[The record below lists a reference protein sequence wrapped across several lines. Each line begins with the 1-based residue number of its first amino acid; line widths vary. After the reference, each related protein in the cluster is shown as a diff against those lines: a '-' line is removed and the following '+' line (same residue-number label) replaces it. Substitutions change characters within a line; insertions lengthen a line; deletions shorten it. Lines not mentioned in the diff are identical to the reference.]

1 MATQP
6 NLAHFPGTPT
16 PTDDAPVMVGRPLA
30 TKLARV
36 LSEVHR
42 VPKNGRNDFHNYDYA
57 TESDLVD
64 HIRDKLAEQG
74 VMVFPSV
81 TGHEIAEM
89 QDNRNRTVYLT
100 TVTMQMTMIDG
111 ESGDCMTT
119 TWVGQ
124 ALDNADKGYYKAY
137 TGALKYF
144 LMKTFMISTGDD
156 PEIDDAP
163 RPTAG
168 MRNGRGNGSVVDSRK
183 PRQHQ
188 PAPGRA
194 PAPAAPTPAPA
205 NAPEVEVDEEW
216 TQQAEH
222 FRTLLRECLSEE
234 VSAQFEELYVSLMGA
249 STLQEIDASKIIAM
263 SRRLEGKDL
272 DARAAFVQEKLAQV

>member
-6 NLAHFPGTPT
+6 NLAHFPGTPET
-16 PTDDAPVMVGRPLA
+16 SHDAPVMVGRPLA

-36 LSEVHR
+36 LAEVHR

-74 VMVFPSV
+74 IMIFPSV
-81 TGHEIAEM
+81 TDHEIAEM

-100 TVTMQMTMIDG
+100 TVTMQMTLVDG
-111 ESGDCMTT
+111 ESGDSMTT
-119 TWVGQ
+119 SWVGQ

-156 PEIDDAP
+156 PEVDDAP

-168 MRNGRGNGSVVDSRK
+168 MRGGRGSGSVVDSRK

-188 PAPGRA
+188 PDPKRA
-194 PAPAAPTPAPA
+194 PQASAAPA

-222 FRTLLRECLSEE
+222 FRALLRECLSEE
-234 VSAQFEELYVSLMGA
+234 ISAQFEELYVSLMGA
-249 STLQEIDASKIIAM
+249 ATLQEIDASKIVAM
-263 SRRLEGKDL
+263 SRRLEGKEL
-272 DARAAFVQEKLAQV
+272 EARAAFVQEKLAQV